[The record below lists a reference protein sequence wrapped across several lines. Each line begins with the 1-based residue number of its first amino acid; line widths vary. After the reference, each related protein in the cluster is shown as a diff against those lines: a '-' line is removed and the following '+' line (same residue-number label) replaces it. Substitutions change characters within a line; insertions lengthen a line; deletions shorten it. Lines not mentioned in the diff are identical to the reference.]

1 MVDLSVV
8 NRWLKRAND
17 LENRCCFK
25 KLEQHLRRV
34 VKKSRQNGDVFNLGF
49 AGYNLAID
57 EGSALTEPIRAI
69 SSVG

>member
-1 MVDLSVV
+1 MAGLSVI
-8 NRWLKRAND
+8 NRRLKRANH

-34 VKKSRQNGDVFNLGF
+34 VKKSRQNGDVFNLRF

-57 EGSALTEPIRAI
+57 EASALIEPIRAI